1 MKHSSTTP
9 AQSHSTTD
17 QAPHEAPKPLHQP
30 FTWLADRVR
39 LDAGAQFTELTMDI
53 CYGLQTCLEL
63 VHAASASPSPV
74 LGHSDADRL
83 LRLAIASTGL
93 LAAAAEDRINWIN
106 ERTSKEPS

>member
-1 MKHSSTTP
+1 MTHSTTTP
-9 AQSHSTTD
+9 AQPHTTD
-17 QAPHEAPKPLHQP
+17 HPAHKAPEPLHQP
-30 FTWLADRVR
+30 FSWLNARVQ

-83 LRLAIASTGL
+83 LRLAIASAGL
-93 LAAAAEDRINWIN
+93 LAGAAQDHINWIN
-106 ERTSKEPS
+106 ERSSKEPS